1 MLVDGPHNDGA
12 GANDLGPGAGVARGV
27 AQQVGAE
34 PPTLIGG
41 VERDDRSFFV
51 MNLAIHTPIAMSD
64 PPRNRLTARRVQ
76 C

>member
-1 MLVDGPHNDGA
+1 MARNAGA

-34 PPTLIGG
+34 PPTLTGG
-41 VERDDRSFFV
+41 VECDDRSFFV
-51 MNLAIHTPIAMSD
+51 TNLVIHTPTAMSD
-64 PPRNRLTARRVQ
+64 PPRNCLTARRVQ